1 MAATAPGGDAFHIHQ
16 VVAAFQMSIVIKQY
30 RKKCNLFSVISA
42 KNNNGINAM
51 KINIVRE
58 ETGHEAHKNMPDK
71 ILKLSGENFFKTGLF
86 SVENTF
92 LYLFS

>member
-1 MAATAPGGDAFHIHQ
+1 
-16 VVAAFQMSIVIKQY
+16 
-30 RKKCNLFSVISA
+30 
-42 KNNNGINAM
+42 M